1 MSVPILRQGNVLIAS
16 VQSDLTDGQVLEL
29 RDALT
34 RLVGTPRAVAVVIDV
49 AGMDVIDSFTARSFR
64 SIAEA
69 ARLRGARTFVVG
81 IRPDVAI
88 ALVHFDVDLTPLET
102 ALDLDEALARLD
114 RPRNS
119 QTHAR

>member
-1 MSVPILRQGNVLIAS
+1 
-16 VQSDLTDGQVLEL
+16 
-29 RDALT
+29 
-34 RLVGTPRAVAVVIDV
+34 VVIAV

-114 RPRNS
+114 RPRHS

>member
-114 RPRNS
+114 RPRHS

>member
-1 MSVPILRQGNVLIAS
+1 VSVPILRQGNVLIAS

-114 RPRNS
+114 RPRHS